1 MTGGAPP
8 QPKLSVKEDQ
18 IILAKRLMAKEVL
31 EALFQSGWLNLGGL
45 RESSGYQW

>member
-31 EALFQSGWLNLGGL
+31 RHCFRAAGL
-45 RESSGYQW
+45 YQEDSESSGYQW